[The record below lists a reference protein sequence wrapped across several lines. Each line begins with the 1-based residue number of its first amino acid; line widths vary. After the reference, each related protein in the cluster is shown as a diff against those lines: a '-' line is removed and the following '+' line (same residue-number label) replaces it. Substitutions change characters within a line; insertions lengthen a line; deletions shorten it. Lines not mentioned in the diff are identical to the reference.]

1 MTNKYSFQNDLI
13 AKVIAS
19 FKYLPYVILAGCVG
33 AGKTTMANRI
43 MQNYKK
49 VLVLAHGQDVLRT
62 QFAETAQ
69 KFSDSVHIIKKGN
82 QFTNK
87 IRKLKKGI
95 VITLPQTI
103 KNIEDLGDFDLIVAD
118 EAHQFYLAEMV
129 QNICDRLPKAKRLL
143 LSATPFTLRS
153 LDLPEHSFT
162 LDRAL
167 DIGIMSNASM
177 EVMTSCYNY
186 NLADYNQDASLK
198 KEIDTKI
205 TKKETEQ
212 TMDAVLNAL
221 VTSVAETRLDKTI
234 IVASG
239 IHQANYIAS
248 YLKKSK
254 IEALVS
260 HSKEDVS
267 SERITLFKKSK
278 SISVLVV
285 VGRAKLGFDMPEL
298 VNMVDMSGTL
308 NPALLY
314 QMLGRVT
321 RVHPKG
327 KKKRFIK
334 LTPSNLHK
342 YSYAVMCI
350 TAGLCQEDFFKHY
363 DPENYTGMPIPR
375 EVYGADGE
383 PDDAEETNLA
393 QYKKSILDLAATCDI
408 FNKLNY
414 NPNNILDKSAYI
426 TLAEIRAKMLDIVWW
441 DYDSAKKEATNYNSM
456 FEWQS
461 NSRGS
466 YRWAER
472 NKVHRRIANELGWGV
487 KSFWNYETALT
498 EAAKYTSLKEWH
510 TKSKGSYSWA
520 LKNKVQR
527 KIAEEL
533 GWKTPQ
539 ATITWTYGT
548 VYNEAANYTSIKE
561 WQTKSHSSYQWALKN
576 KVQRKIAEELGWK
589 IRTTW
594 TYETA
599 KKEAAEYSS
608 IKEWRTLSHT
618 SYQWAL
624 KNKVQ
629 RKIAEELGWEVRRVI
644 AS

>member
-186 NLADYNQDASLK
+186 NLADYTQDASLK

-212 TMDAVLNAL
+212 TMDAVLKAL
-221 VTSVAETRLDKTI
+221 VTSVAETKLDKTI

-363 DPENYTGMPIPR
+363 APENYTGMPIPR
-375 EVYGADGE
+375 EVYGAGEGENDGADRT
-383 PDDAEETNLA
+383 P
-393 QYKKSILDLAATCDI
+393 KKSILDLAATCDI
-408 FNKLNY
+408 FNKLKY

-441 DYDSAKKEATNYNSM
+441 DYDSAKKDAAKYSSLK
-456 FEWQS
+456 EWRS
-461 NSRGS
+461 KSRGS
-466 YRWAER
+466 FNWAY
-472 NKVHRRIANELGWGV
+472 NNDVHRKIAKELKFEVIPLVTPWT
-487 KSFWNYETALT
+487 YETAKK
-498 EAAKYTSLKEWH
+498 EAAKYSSLNEWK
-510 TKSKGSYSWA
+510 KSVGSYLWA
-520 LKNKVQR
+520 CRNKVQR
-527 KIAEEL
+527 KIAKEL
-533 GWKTPQ
+533 GWK
-539 ATITWTYGT
+539 AR
-548 VYNEAANYTSIKE
+548 AIK
-561 WQTKSHSSYQWALKN
+561 
-576 KVQRKIAEELGWK
+576 I
-589 IRTTW
+589 TW

-599 KKEAAEYSS
+599 KKEAAKYSS
-608 IKEWRTLSHT
+608 PSEWLTGSSG
-618 SYQWAL
+618 SYTWAL

-629 RKIAEELGWEVRRVI
+629 RKIAEELGWEIRTTWTYETAKKEVAKYSSPKEWGTKSGSSYAWAVRNKVHRKIAKELGWEVRRVI